1 MANQKRGSGVAPK
14 QSLMTGAVQRFQE
27 NLAHPA
33 RREWWHM
40 RYPNAMDDPFTNI
53 PKIKRELAAI
63 DSLQAR
69 GQRFIDTADGGT
81 YHKILNDRLYT
92 MEHQQ
97 HDPQRVMARNAYS
110 STRPSPYPALAQPTP
125 RRSDR
130 MVLDLPKNSSNSFDA
145 GDWVDKHL
153 LGGAIENWGNVQGL
167 YDSGRATLTQRNLAA
182 ARGTAEV
189 VGLATSA
196 VGAGA
201 GIRLVA
207 RNYGEKQLLKALAKE
222 SNQQLISR
230 ISGKSGSFNRFWGTA
245 GDDAVQ
251 AIGDVRRAKFYHLP
265 RGADRRALLT
275 YREIIRRN
283 IGKRL
288 SQNMLHGKT
297 LSFNDPGLRR
307 TELINLA
314 LKKTQYR

>member
-1 MANQKRGSGVAPK
+1 MNDGKSEAWKWSGADAVVDDGGGAAVSREPGAPGAAGVVAYALSQRDVRSVHQYSQNQEG
-14 QSLMTGAVQRFQE
+14 TGG
-27 NLAHPA
+27 
-33 RREWWHM
+33 
-40 RYPNAMDDPFTNI
+40 D
-53 PKIKRELAAI
+53 
-63 DSLQAR
+63 
-69 GQRFIDTADGGT
+69 RFIASPGTTIYRYGG
-81 YHKILNDRLYT
+81 
-92 MEHQQ
+92 
-97 HDPQRVMARNAYS
+97 
-110 STRPSPYPALAQPTP
+110 
-125 RRSDR
+125 
-130 MVLDLPKNSSNSFDA
+130 
-145 GDWVDKHL
+145 
-153 LGGAIENWGNVQGL
+153 WGNVQGL

-222 SNQQLISR
+222 STQQLISH
-230 ISGKSGSFNRFWGTA
+230 ISGKGGSFNRFWGTA
-245 GDDAVQ
+245 GDDAIQ

-288 SQNMLHGKT
+288 SQNIA
-297 LSFNDPGLRR
+297 N
-307 TELINLA
+307 N
-314 LKKTQYR
+314 